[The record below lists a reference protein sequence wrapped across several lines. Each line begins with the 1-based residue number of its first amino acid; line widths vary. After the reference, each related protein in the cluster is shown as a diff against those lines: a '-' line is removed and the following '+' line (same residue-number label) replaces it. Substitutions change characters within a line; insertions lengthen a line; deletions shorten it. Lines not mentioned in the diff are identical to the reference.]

1 MATPREGSVA
11 RERATPCV
19 AASVAL
25 PRGRGS
31 GSCMTRHA
39 GIAVY
44 SSCSAR
50 LTARWVAIYEK
61 AATDENKT
69 NRSRVMQ
76 EAQEIACFSEAVFCC
91 IGWCISQQLQARE
104 CTQMYAN
111 VREVLRHA
119 IVRECTREKGHAL
132 VVRKCT
138 RHITKMWGSARKP
151 HLPMYANVREC
162 TRVF

>member
-1 MATPREGSVA
+1 MAMPREGSVA
-11 RERATPCV
+11 RPRATPRCGSATRLRSVAVPCV

-31 GSCMTRHA
+31 GSCVTRHA

-50 LTARWVAIYEK
+50 LTARWGAIYEK

-69 NRSRVMQ
+69 NRSRVTCMQ

-91 IGWCISQQLQARE
+91 IGWCISQKLQVRE
-104 CTQMYAN
+104 CTQ
-111 VREVLRHA
+111 
-119 IVRECTREKGHAL
+119 
-132 VVRKCT
+132 
-138 RHITKMWGSARKP
+138 
-151 HLPMYANVREC
+151 NVREC
-162 TRVF
+162 TRGFEAYHCTRMYGRKRPRAGCTDMSPPNNQTAAQA